1 MLRVLLV
8 EARDSARRQLLLALR
23 KDGIEAEGVPGKV
36 EAGRALAENR
46 SIDVVLLG
54 LETASVPEILHAIS
68 HTLSHASP
76 ERSEAAVRRPADVVV
91 YLAQADQQAGLA
103 AIRQGAA
110 DFVCLPSPFAESPA
124 ALWLALS
131 KAEARRAAALG
142 LAPAGSSADRSA
154 DRPAG
159 GGAGMDPPL
168 GPPGPSRARD
178 GGGTPSHPHPAPPPL
193 VGASPEMTALAA
205 MIRRLAAARAS
216 VLVGGESG
224 TGKELVAQAL
234 HRESPW
240 ARGPFVPVNCGA
252 ISPGLV
258 ESELFG
264 HVRGAFT
271 DAHRDKRGLF
281 ESAHGG
287 TLFLDEIADLPLDLQ
302 PKLLR
307 AIQEGEIR
315 RVGDVE
321 DLHVQVRVV
330 AATARDLL
338 AEVGAGRFRED
349 LYYRLS
355 ALSLRIPPLRERTG
369 DIPLLAAHFLER
381 ARRRLSVEVS
391 RISPEAMEALT
402 RYRWPGNVR
411 ELENT
416 IERAAVMCGGS
427 EIDVASL
434 PERVHPPV
442 TSPTVRGTGAPG
454 PAAGAAVVADF
465 GAARSPAGG
474 PPAVEDLSIKRAARR
489 SEEELIRRALARTSG
504 NRTRAAELL
513 EISPR
518 ALLYKIKEYRIFDK
532 GLPPN
537 GDGEGDGNVRDP
549 GSSTD
554 P

>member
-1 MLRVLLV
+1 
-8 EARDSARRQLLLALR
+8 
-23 KDGIEAEGVPGKV
+23 
-36 EAGRALAENR
+36 
-46 SIDVVLLG
+46 
-54 LETASVPEILHAIS
+54 
-68 HTLSHASP
+68 
-76 ERSEAAVRRPADVVV
+76 
-91 YLAQADQQAGLA
+91 
-103 AIRQGAA
+103 
-110 DFVCLPSPFAESPA
+110 
-124 ALWLALS
+124 
-131 KAEARRAAALG
+131 
-142 LAPAGSSADRSA
+142 
-154 DRPAG
+154 
-159 GGAGMDPPL
+159 
-168 GPPGPSRARD
+168 
-178 GGGTPSHPHPAPPPL
+178 
-193 VGASPEMTALAA
+193 MTALAA

-216 VLVGGESG
+216 VLIGGESG

-240 ARGPFVPVNCGA
+240 SRGPFVPVNCGA

-287 TLFLDEIADLPLDLQ
+287 TLFLDEIADLPLELQ

-349 LYYRLS
+349 LYYRIG
-355 ALSLRIPPLRERTG
+355 ALSLQIPPLRERTE
-369 DIPLLAAHFLER
+369 DIPLLAEHFLQR
-381 ARRRLSVEVS
+381 ARRRLSVDVS

-434 PERVHPPV
+434 PERLHPAV
-442 TSPTVRGTGAPG
+442 TALTVKGAGEPG
-454 PAAGAAVVADF
+454 AWGVVGGGVGSATT
-465 GAARSPAGG
+465 SVGG

-532 GLPPN
+532 GLPSS
-537 GDGEGDGNVRDP
+537 GDGEGDGNVRDQ

>member
-23 KDGIEAEGVPGKV
+23 RDGIEAEAVPGKA
-36 EAGRALAENR
+36 EAGRALAEIR
-46 SIDVVLLG
+46 SVDVVLLG
-54 LETASVPEILHAIS
+54 LETASVPEILDTILHRG
-68 HTLSHASP
+68 P
-76 ERSEAAVRRPADVVV
+76 EGSEAAVRPAELVV
-91 YLAQADQQAGLA
+91 YLAQGAEEEAGLA

-110 DFVCLPSPFAESPA
+110 DFVCLPSHSGEGLV
-124 ALWLALS
+124 ALWLTLA
-131 KAEARRAAALG
+131 KVAARRAAALG
-142 LAPAGSSADRSA
+142 PPSGGRSA
-154 DRPAG
+154 APPAG
-159 GGAGMDPPL
+159 GGAGMDPP
-168 GPPGPSRARD
+168 PGPQGGQSRVRD
-178 GGGTPSHPHPAPPPL
+178 GGEAPTPPGPPPL
-193 VGASPEMTALAA
+193 VGTSPGMIALSA

-216 VLVGGESG
+216 VLIGGESG

-240 ARGPFVPVNCGA
+240 SRGPFVPVNCGA

-287 TLFLDEIADLPLDLQ
+287 TLFLDEIADLPLELQ

-315 RVGDVE
+315 RVGDAE

-349 LYYRLS
+349 LYYRIG
-355 ALSLRIPPLRERTG
+355 ALSLQIPPLRERTE
-369 DIPLLAAHFLER
+369 DIPLLAEHFLQR
-381 ARRRLSVEVS
+381 ARRRLSVDVS
-391 RISPEAMEALT
+391 RISPEAMDALT
-402 RYRWPGNVR
+402 HYRWPGNVR

-434 PERVHPPV
+434 PERLHPAV
-442 TSPTVRGTGAPG
+442 TLVP
-454 PAAGAAVVADF
+454 F
-465 GAARSPAGG
+465 AARGAGEPGAGSAVGAVHSSPGG

-489 SEEELIRRALARTSG
+489 IEEELIRRALARTGG

-532 GLPPN
+532 GLPSS
-537 GDGEGDGNVRDP
+537 GDGEGDGNVGDQ

>member
-8 EARDSARRQLLLALR
+8 EARDNARRQLLLALR
-23 KDGIEAEGVPGKV
+23 RDGIEAEAVPGKA
-36 EAGRALAENR
+36 EAGRALAEIR
-46 SIDVVLLG
+46 GGEIRGVDVVLLG
-54 LETASVPEILHAIS
+54 IETASVREILHAILES
-68 HTLSHASP
+68 
-76 ERSEAAVRRPADVVV
+76 SEAAIRPDLVV
-91 YLAQADQQAGLA
+91 YLAEDDQEAGLA
-103 AIRQGAA
+103 ALRQGAA
-110 DFVCLPSPFAESPA
+110 DFVCLPSPSGERPT
-124 ALWLALS
+124 ALWLTLA
-131 KAEARRAAALG
+131 KVAARRAVTLG
-142 LAPAGSSADRSA
+142 PAPGGRSA
-154 DRPAG
+154 DRPG
-159 GGAGMDPPL
+159 WGGAAMDPP
-168 GPPGPSRARD
+168 PGPNRERD
-178 GGGTPSHPHPAPPPL
+178 GAATRTSPGPPPL
-193 VGASPEMTALAA
+193 VGASPGMIALVA

-216 VLVGGESG
+216 VLIGGESG

-240 ARGPFVPVNCGA
+240 SRGPFVPVNCGA

-287 TLFLDEIADLPLDLQ
+287 TLFLDEIADLPLELQ

-349 LYYRLS
+349 LYYRIG
-355 ALSLRIPPLRERTG
+355 ALSLQIPPLRERTE
-369 DIPLLAAHFLER
+369 DIPLLAEHFLQR
-381 ARRRLSVEVS
+381 ARRRLSVDVS
-391 RISPEAMEALT
+391 RISPEAMDALT
-402 RYRWPGNVR
+402 HYRWPGNVR

-434 PERVHPPV
+434 PERLHPSV
-442 TSPTVRGTGAPG
+442 TVIPFAARGAGEPGAGSAFGAVPSSPGG
-454 PAAGAAVVADF
+454 PA
-465 GAARSPAGG
+465 S
-474 PPAVEDLSIKRAARR
+474 VEDLSIKRAARR
-489 SEEELIRRALARTSG
+489 TEEELIRRALARTSG

-532 GLPPN
+532 GLPSS
-537 GDGEGDGNVRDP
+537 GDGEGDGNVRDQ
-549 GSSTD
+549 GGSTD

>member
-1 MLRVLLV
+1 MPGPMLRVLLV

-23 KDGIEAEGVPGKV
+23 RDGIEAEAVPGRA
-36 EAGRALAENR
+36 EAGRALAEIR
-46 SIDVVLLG
+46 GVDVVLLG
-54 LETASVPEILHAIS
+54 IETTSIPEILQTIL
-68 HTLSHASP
+68 HTTP
-76 ERSEAAVRRPADVVV
+76 ESSEGTVRPAELVV
-91 YLAQADQQAGLA
+91 YLAREDQEEAGLA
-103 AIRQGAA
+103 AIRQGAT
-110 DFVCLPSPFAESPA
+110 DFVYLPSPSAESPT
-124 ALWLALS
+124 ALWLTLA
-131 KAEARRAAALG
+131 KVAARRAAALG
-142 LAPAGSSADRSA
+142 PAP
-154 DRPAG
+154 G
-159 GGAGMDPPL
+159 GGAAGIDAPP
-168 GPPGPSRARD
+168 GGSQGPSRARD
-178 GGGTPSHPHPAPPPL
+178 AGATPTQPGPPPL
-193 VGASPEMTALAA
+193 VGASPGMTALAA
-205 MIRRLAAARAS
+205 MVRRLAAARAS
-216 VLVGGESG
+216 VLIGGESG

-349 LYYRLS
+349 LYYRIG
-355 ALSLRIPPLRERTG
+355 ALSLQIPPLRERTG
-369 DIPLLAAHFLER
+369 DIPLLAEHFLER

-391 RISPEAMEALT
+391 RISSEAMEALI

-416 IERAAVMCGGS
+416 IERAAVMCGGI

-434 PERVHPPV
+434 PERLHPAV
-442 TSPTVRGTGAPG
+442 TPPTAPG
-454 PAAGAAVVADF
+454 RGGAGGAGAAGGVGTV
-465 GAARSPAGG
+465 GAAASPPVG
-474 PPAVEDLSIKRAARR
+474 PPDVEDLSIKRAARR
-489 SEEELIRRALARTSG
+489 SEEELIGRALARTGG